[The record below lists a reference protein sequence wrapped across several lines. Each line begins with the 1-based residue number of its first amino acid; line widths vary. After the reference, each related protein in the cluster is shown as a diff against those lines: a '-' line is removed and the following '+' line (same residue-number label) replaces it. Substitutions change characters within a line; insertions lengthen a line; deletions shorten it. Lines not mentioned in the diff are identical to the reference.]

1 MDYFNLFLKPEQG
14 IPQWFPGP
22 PNPSD
27 SNSLVVR
34 DDHMVNLLE
43 TVKQVGATNVNVLI
57 SGESGTGKSTLAR
70 QIHRLSPRALNPLIE
85 VNCGALAET
94 LLESELFGHVRGAFT
109 GAVRDKV
116 GKFERAHCGTLF
128 LDDINS
134 ASLGMQTKLL
144 RAIEDGIIERVGG
157 NTSIKVD
164 SRIISAANT
173 DLLKEVSNS
182 KFREDLYYRIN
193 VVCLDIPPLR
203 ERKSEIPAMIE
214 FFIRRYNTIH
224 GKRIKGINQES
235 LEKAMAYHW
244 PGNVRELEN
253 AVERAVV
260 LCNANS
266 ICLNLN
272 SLSKVKQWTNH
283 LNHGS
288 LSAAIDKYESEILL
302 TTLTN
307 FQWDF
312 KKVVD
317 YLKIGRSTLFNK
329 IKKHNIVRP

>member
-1 MDYFNLFLKPEQG
+1 MDYFNLFHKPEIG
-14 IPQWFPGP
+14 IQPWVPGP
-22 PNPSD
+22 PNPAD

-34 DDHMVNLLE
+34 DDHMVELLE
-43 TVKQVGATNVNVLI
+43 TVKQVGTTNVNVLLC
-57 SGESGTGKSTLAR
+57 GESGTGKSTLAR
-70 QIHRLSPRALNPLIE
+70 LIHRLSSRAQNALIE

-116 GKFERAHCGTLF
+116 GKFERAHGGTLF

-157 NTSIKVD
+157 NTPIKVD
-164 SRIISAANT
+164 SRIISATNT
-173 DLLKEVSNS
+173 DLLKEVSNH

-203 ERKSEIPAMIE
+203 QRKNEIPAMIE
-214 FFIRRYNTIH
+214 FFIKRYNAIH
-224 GKRIKGINQES
+224 GKRVKGINQES
-235 LEKAMAYHW
+235 LEKTISYHW

-260 LCNANS
+260 LCNSNS
-266 ICLNLN
+266 VCLNIN
-272 SLSKVKQWTNH
+272 SLSKLRHATSH
-283 LNHGS
+283 LSHSS
-288 LSAAIDKYESEILL
+288 LSTAIDEYEKEILL
-302 TTLTN
+302 TTLAN

-317 YLKIGRSTLFNK
+317 YLKIGRSTLFHK
-329 IKKHNIVRP
+329 IKKHNIVRT

>member
-1 MDYFNLFLKPEQG
+1 MDHLNLFLRPEQG
-14 IPQWFPGP
+14 IQPWIQGP

-34 DDHMVNLLE
+34 DDHMVELLD

-57 SGESGTGKSTLAR
+57 CGESGTGKSTLAR
-70 QIHRLSPRALNPLIE
+70 LIHRLSNRAQNHLIE

-109 GAVRDKV
+109 GAVRDKI
-116 GKFERAHCGTLF
+116 GKFEKAHGGTLF

-157 NTSIKVD
+157 NASIKVD

-173 DLLKEVSNS
+173 DLLKEVSNH

-193 VVCLDIPPLR
+193 VVCLEVPPLR
-203 ERKSEIPAMIE
+203 QRKNEIPAMVE
-214 FFIRRYNTIH
+214 FFIERYNAIH
-224 GKRIKGINQES
+224 GKRVKGIGPES
-235 LEKAMAYHW
+235 LEKIMAYHW

-260 LCNANS
+260 LCNSNS

-272 SLSKVKQWTNH
+272 SLSRHRHATSH
-283 LNHGS
+283 LSHNS
-288 LSAAIDKYESEILL
+288 LSTAIDEYEKEILL
-302 TTLTN
+302 ATLNN

-312 KKVVD
+312 KKAVD
-317 YLKIGRSTLFNK
+317 YLKIGRSTLFHK
-329 IKKHNIVRP
+329 IKKHNIVRV

>member
-1 MDYFNLFLKPEQG
+1 LNYNLFIRPEQEIQPWLAG
-14 IPQWFPGP
+14 Q

-34 DDHMVNLLE
+34 DDHMVALMR
-43 TVKQVGATNVNVLI
+43 TVKKVGATNVNALI
-57 SGESGTGKSTLAR
+57 CGESGTGKSTLAR
-70 QIHRLSPRALNPLIE
+70 LIHRLSPRVQNPLIE

-116 GKFERAHCGTLF
+116 GKFERAHGGTLF

-157 NTSIKVD
+157 NTPIKVD
-164 SRIISAANT
+164 ARIISAANT
-173 DLLKEVSNS
+173 DLLTEVSNH

-193 VVCLDIPPLR
+193 VVSLDIPPLR
-203 ERKSEIPAMIE
+203 QRKSEIPAMIE
-214 FFIRRYNTIH
+214 FFIERYNAIH
-224 GKRIKGINQES
+224 GKRIRRINEES
-235 LEKAMAYHW
+235 MEKAMAFHW

-272 SLSKVKQWTNH
+272 SLSKLRHATGH
-283 LNHGS
+283 LCHRS
-288 LSAAIDKYESEILL
+288 LSNAIDEYEKEILL
-302 TTLTN
+302 ATLNN

-317 YLKIGRSTLFNK
+317 CLKIGRSTLFHK
-329 IKKHNIVRP
+329 IKKHNIVRL